1 MQPVVF
7 RRMNCRSFLLPIAIL
22 TTASWPALLQAAPPD
37 LAGYQQHVQ
46 PFIQAYCIECH
57 GPDSQKAGLRLD
69 QLGPIS
75 LENPVGNTWREV
87 QDQILLEEMP
97 PADHPQPTEAQRVA
111 FADWV
116 ANEIARAEQDL
127 KEYGDQV
134 VLRRLNANEYRET
147 LRRLLHLH
155 PAIDTAPNLPIDDS
169 YHGFDNIGFALNISP
184 VQLKVYVENAREVL
198 AKAFPTGEP
207 PKPIRIHIEP
217 EDLADVYS
225 EGVKLRTRRN
235 AIQRNQEISPQERK
249 KLEQEANAAVKAN
262 HNKMGLNTG
271 KALSFGSAG
280 SLDYPGNGVTFQ
292 ERAMWSLNPLREPGI
307 YRFRFHVAGIPDS
320 EGNMPLFHANLTSRV
335 LDDRNVVTEALSPE
349 FRTVEAEVYYDPEY
363 SKLTMAVGGMGSKF
377 FYRSG
382 MKPPRITIDWVE
394 LEGPIVED
402 WPSKAH
408 HEYLAGVEETEAGA
422 RQIIGKFA
430 ANAFRRPPEAERVEQ
445 FVGFYQ
451 TLRKEGENF
460 RDAVLGTMQAIM
472 ASPEFLFLVEDKSGA
487 DGKKQPLDPFEL
499 ASRLS
504 YFLWSGPPDAE
515 LFATAQNGTITDP
528 AVLAR
533 QAYRMIQHPRAENFA
548 KNFTGQWL
556 KLRTLGDM
564 APNTKVYT
572 EWEDTLKESMRQETE
587 AFFLHMLRENLSV
600 TNFIEADFTML
611 NSRLAYFYGVDGVNS
626 SDFIPVKLP
635 ADTPRGGLLTQG
647 AILTLTS
654 DGIRTSP
661 VKRGAFILENIVGDP
676 PPPPPNNVPPV
687 GEVKGATLKERFK
700 SHREDPACTSCHLK
714 IDPLGFA
721 LENFNA
727 IGKWRTKEE
736 DSKLPVDPS
745 GEIAGLG
752 QFQTFDQFQQ
762 LLLQR
767 KADVARCVT
776 EKLMMYATGRP
787 VGFTDHEV
795 IENIVRASA
804 AEDYP
809 LGSIVARIVLSEPF
823 LTK

>member
-1 MQPVVF
+1 
-7 RRMNCRSFLLPIAIL
+7 MNCRSFLLPIAIL
-22 TTASWPALLQAAPPD
+22 ATGPALPLPAAPPD

-46 PFIQAYCIECH
+46 PFIQAYCVECH

-97 PADHPQPTEAQRVA
+97 PPDHPQPPEAQRVA

-116 ANEIARAEQDL
+116 ANEIARAERDL
-127 KEYGDQV
+127 RDQGGQV

-147 LRRLLHLH
+147 LRQLLHLH

-184 VQLKVYVENAREVL
+184 VQLKVYVENARQVL
-198 AKAFPTGEP
+198 ATAFPTGDP
-207 PKPIRIHIEP
+207 PKPVRIHIEP
-217 EDLADVYS
+217 EEKKELYIDGA
-225 EGVKLRTRRN
+225 KLRARRN
-235 AIQRNQEISPQERK
+235 EIQRNQEISPQERK
-249 KLEQEANAAVKAN
+249 KLEQEAGAAVRDN
-262 HNKMGLNTG
+262 HRQLDLNTG
-271 KALSFGSAG
+271 KALSFGTAG
-280 SLDYPGNGVTFQ
+280 LNSLEFPENGVTYEQ
-292 ERAMWSLNPLREPGI
+292 QAIWSLTPLREPGI

-320 EGNMPLFHANLTSRV
+320 EGNMPLFHANLNSRF
-335 LDDRNVVTEALSPE
+335 LEDRNVITEALSPE
-349 FRTVEAEVYYDPEY
+349 FRTLEAEVYYDPEY
-363 SKLTMAVGGMGSKF
+363 NKLTMRVGGMGSKF
-377 FYRSG
+377 FYKRG
-382 MKPPRITIDWVE
+382 MQPPRITIDWVE
-394 LEGPIVED
+394 VEGPIVEN

-408 HEYLAGVEETEAGA
+408 HEYFAGVEESEAGA
-422 RQIIGKFA
+422 RQIITRFA
-430 ANAFRRPPEAERVEQ
+430 ANAFRRPPEPERIEQ
-445 FVGFYQ
+445 FAGFYQ
-451 TLRKEGENF
+451 TLRAEGDSF

-472 ASPEFLFLVEDKSGA
+472 ASPEFLFLVEDKSGS
-487 DGKKQPLDPFEL
+487 DGKKQRLDPFEL

-515 LFATAQNGTITDP
+515 LFAAAQDGSITDP
-528 AVLAR
+528 QVLAR
-533 QAYRMIQHPRAENFA
+533 QAYRMIQDPRADNFA
-548 KNFTGQWL
+548 ENFTGQWL

-564 APNTKVYT
+564 APNTRVYT
-572 EWEDTLKESMRQETE
+572 EWENTLKESMRQETE
-587 AFFLHMLRENLSV
+587 QFFLHMLRENLSI
-600 TNFIEADFTML
+600 TNFVDADFTML

-626 SDFIPVKLP
+626 SNFIPVKLP

-727 IGKWRTKEE
+727 IGKWRTQEE
-736 DSKLPVDPS
+736 DSNLPVDPS

-752 QFQTFDQFQQ
+752 AFQTFDQFQA

-767 KADVARCVT
+767 KQDVARCVT
-776 EKLMMYATGRP
+776 EKLMMYALGRP
-787 VGFTDHEV
+787 VDFTDHEV
-795 IENIVRASA
+795 IEQIVQSSA

-809 LGSIVARIVLSEPF
+809 LGSIVARIILSEPF